1 MLYTTINNGDLYPLE
16 FRTWTQP
23 DRHPMFS
30 WIESFAGNCA
40 EEIKDEC
47 IPSLDTDAFGSFDVM
62 ALLKKYLTLPYMPAL
77 SRPGWLKK
85 YIMGPHD
92 AALLDS
98 FLSDLWAGVIV
109 AMTLIPQVSIN
120 FIFLNCKIS
129 LILHYR
135 HCHMR
140 RYNKTI
146 LNFQSLNLDDVKN
159 S

>member
-1 MLYTTINNGDLYPLE
+1 MEARLSTLKLLQCDEILSVLVRPQVRPIMLYTTINNGDLYPLE

-62 ALLKKYLTLPYMPAL
+62 ALLKKYLT
-77 SRPGWLKK
+77 
-85 YIMGPHD
+85 
-92 AALLDS
+92 
-98 FLSDLWAGVIV
+98 
-109 AMTLIPQVSIN
+109 
-120 FIFLNCKIS
+120 
-129 LILHYR
+129 
-135 HCHMR
+135 
-140 RYNKTI
+140 
-146 LNFQSLNLDDVKN
+146 N